1 VLSANVPPQGTAW
14 TRTAVAI
21 FAAFAWIGLTVACG
35 SREPAIP
42 KSQHAKLEQQVGRAT
57 ITIEYSRPVARGRRL
72 FGGVVPFGK
81 PWNPGA
87 DAATTIRFSRDVEID
102 GHALPRGTYSV
113 WAIPGP
119 DSWTL
124 ILSRAAHVFHEPYPQ
139 GQDALRFPVVPAAGP
154 HVETLA
160 FYFPLVDADSALL
173 FLHWGETVVPIHLR
187 TR

>member
-1 VLSANVPPQGTAW
+1 MADAGGLREGA
-14 TRTAVAI
+14 RRAVTI

-35 SREPAIP
+35 SREVAIP
-42 KSQHAKLEQQVGRAT
+42 KSQHARLEQQVGRAT

-72 FGGVVPFGK
+72 FGGIVPFGQA
-81 PWNPGA
+81 WNPGA
-87 DAATTIRFSRDVEID
+87 DAATTIRFSRDVEVD
-102 GHALPRGTYSV
+102 GQVLPQGIYSI
-113 WAIPGP
+113 WAIPGR

-139 GQDALRFPVVPAAGP
+139 GQDALRLPVIPAAGP

-160 FYFPLVDADSALL
+160 FYFPLVDADSAHL

-187 TR
+187 AR